1 MKTTYSDY
9 SLSIRG
15 AFTVVLLCLTLV
27 LIGCGGGGDGGGGG
41 PATGILFGVTTDI
54 DTGEGTLVTVDVDT
68 GAISTIGVTGL
79 FFVSAIDYDPLTEKL
94 YATGTVNS
102 Q

>member
-1 MKTTYSDY
+1 MKTAYSDC
-9 SLSIRG
+9 SLSIRD

-27 LIGCGGGGDGGGGG
+27 LIGCSGGGSGGDGGG
-41 PATGILFGVTTDI
+41 PATGTLFGVATDI

-68 GAISTIGVTGL
+68 GGISTIGVTGL
-79 FFVSAIDYDPLTEKL
+79 FFVSAIDYDPLTKKVVCDWN
-94 YATGTVNS
+94 G